1 MPNENETVGQVPVIN
16 WFPGHMTKAKREMSE
31 KIKLVDMVIEI
42 RDGRVPGASENP
54 LLNDIIGQKP
64 RLVVLSKADKSEKEA
79 TSQWINYFKSL
90 GYSAISLNLIGDK
103 NVPNVIANACQQI
116 MKPKIDKLKAKGL
129 KRYEI
134 KAMVVG
140 CPNVGKSTLINSV
153 SKKKVAQT
161 ADHPGV
167 TKNLQWIKVSNE
179 VALLDTPGVLWP
191 KFEDQK
197 IGYKLAVTGA
207 INDNILPI
215 SDIVEYAIDYIIK
228 KHPEKLAERYGI
240 EVSQDIHQT
249 IDAIGKARGT
259 LLLDETIDYKRLH
272 ALILKEIRDNQLG
285 PITWELPNENW

>member
-1 MPNENETVGQVPVIN
+1 MSNENETIGQVPVIN

-79 TSQWINYFKSL
+79 TAQWISYFKSL

-215 SDIVEYAIDYIIK
+215 NDIVEYAVSYIIK
-228 KHPEKLAERYGI
+228 NHPERLIDRYGI
-240 EVSQDIHQT
+240 EVSDDVFVT

-259 LLLDETIDYKRLH
+259 YLENETLDYKRLH
-272 ALILKEIRDNQLG
+272 ALVLKEIRDNQLG
-285 PITWELPNENW
+285 PITWELPNEN